1 MRATVWVLA
10 LAVMSATSAP
20 SCKKKQAMCAP
31 GPRLATLT
39 LPAVFHV
46 SKSGKYLGVVT
57 VVASGEPAFAAAGN
71 DPAAERALAAA
82 LATATREASV
92 PVSYETYRDGVRAQ
106 CSVEVKVGSPEY
118 ADAVRQH
125 LSYDLY
131 YEVADRAP

>member
-1 MRATVWVLA
+1 MLA
-10 LAVMSATSAP
+10 LAVIGATSAP

-31 GPRLATLT
+31 GRRLATLA

-46 SKSGKYLGVVT
+46 SKSGKYLGAVT
-57 VVASGEPAFAAAGN
+57 VARSGKPALLAAGN

-82 LATATREASV
+82 LATATRGASL
-92 PVSYETYRDGVRAQ
+92 PVTYETYRDGVRAQ

-125 LSYDLY
+125 LSYELY